1 MKFRVTSHIS
11 TMICLEIKNNNS
23 KKNKAINL
31 TKIYKAAIFNLKKF
45 DFKSVRY
52 KKEIYD
58 GMHLR

>member
-1 MKFRVTSHIS
+1 
-11 TMICLEIKNNNS
+11 MICLEIKNNNNS